1 MCSGLVNW
9 FVLVWSPSNMPI
21 MQQLIAFAQANPLL
35 LFATLPII
43 IVVSNVAAYFMDPHG
58 LRSYP
63 GPLLAKLTDAWIFWV
78 VSRNRWSRTVED
90 LHRKYG
96 NVPFA
101 YHIE

>member
-1 MCSGLVNW
+1 MSIV
-9 FVLVWSPSNMPI
+9 
-21 MQQLIAFAQANPLL
+21 QQLIAFVQDNPLL
-35 LFATLPII
+35 LLATLPVILG
-43 IVVSNVAAYFMDPHG
+43 VAKVAAYLRDPHA

-63 GPLLAKLTDAWIFWV
+63 GPFLAKFTDAWIFWV